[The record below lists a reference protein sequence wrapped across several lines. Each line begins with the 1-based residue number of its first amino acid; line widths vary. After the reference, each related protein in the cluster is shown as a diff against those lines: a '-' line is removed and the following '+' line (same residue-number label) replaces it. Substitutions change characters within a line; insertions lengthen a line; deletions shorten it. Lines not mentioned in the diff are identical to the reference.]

1 MDILEVNCATSE
13 TIMRA
18 ATKAEIAFRKRLQ
31 ESAEAEAA
39 LAE

>member
-1 MDILEVNCATSE
+1 MEIIEINCETGE